1 MTEVFVC
8 KYLLPCGTCE
18 KSEKLCPQAKPKQY
32 FVSVLFICKKCK
44 NHYEVLFNPT
54 QQRLDLIERH
64 LASRI
69 CDKCGEKL
77 EEIDRSLI
85 EKGES
90 K

>member
-1 MTEVFVC
+1 MKDVFAC
-8 KYLLPCGTCE
+8 KHLLPCDLCE
-18 KSEKLCPQAKPKQY
+18 KTEKPCMQTEPKQY
-32 FVSVLFICKKCK
+32 FVSVTFICKKCM
-44 NHYEVLFNPT
+44 NHHQVLFNPT

-64 LASRI
+64 LASVT

-77 EEIDRSLI
+77 EEVDRSLI